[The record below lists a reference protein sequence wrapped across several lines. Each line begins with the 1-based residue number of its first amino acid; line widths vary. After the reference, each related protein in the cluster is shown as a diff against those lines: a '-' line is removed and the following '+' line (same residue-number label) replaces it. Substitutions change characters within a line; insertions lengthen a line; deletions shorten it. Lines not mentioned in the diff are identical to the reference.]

1 MSHTVDWKAVKE
13 WKRWKRRGRKKGN
26 TRNTL
31 VSNVGFQ

>member
-13 WKRWKRRGRKKGN
+13 WKRRGRKKGN